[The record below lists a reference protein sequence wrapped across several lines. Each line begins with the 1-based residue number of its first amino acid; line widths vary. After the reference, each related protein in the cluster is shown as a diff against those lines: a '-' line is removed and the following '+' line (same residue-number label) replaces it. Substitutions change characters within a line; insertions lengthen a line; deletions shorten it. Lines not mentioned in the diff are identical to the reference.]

1 MDGKYA
7 HFEEPPSILHY
18 EAPGIDHLSLALY
31 AISITPTMEEMKI
44 YDFIVSPQ
52 LFQPPA
58 TIPIGSEFA
67 YLANAVPQ
75 WPSLKTYYV
84 QFSIMRPSGSWY
96 FVRHPDMSPSNDFVA
111 PGHSDG
117 GHEEIFRTYPDDEA
131 MNEMLS
137 AAGKAKRRM
146 PALQMLS
153 LFAIIHWEKY
163 PMFEATWCKA
173 GGLHD
178 TDLNSARITTQPF
191 GVSKEAFL
199 AGDRVYWST
208 GSGRNWHPAREVQ
221 EVWTGDGNQRWFKRF
236 SESIDGWLYGGE
248 FF

>member
-1 MDGKYA
+1 
-7 HFEEPPSILHY
+7 
-18 EAPGIDHLSLALY
+18 
-31 AISITPTMEEMKI
+31 MEEMKI

-58 TIPIGSEFA
+58 TIPIGSGFA
-67 YLANAVPQ
+67 YLANAAPR

-84 QFSIMRPSGSWY
+84 QFSMMRPSGSWY
-96 FVRHPDMSPSNDFVA
+96 FVRHPDISPSNNFVA
-111 PGHSDG
+111 PEHFGD
-117 GHEEIFRTYPDDEA
+117 GHEEKFRTCPDDEA

-146 PALQMLS
+146 PALKVLS
-153 LFAIIHWEKY
+153 LFAILQLPEH

-178 TDLNSARITTQPF
+178 TDLNNTRIAAQPF
-191 GVSKEAFL
+191 GMSKEAFL

-208 GSGRNWHPAREVQ
+208 GSGPNWHPAREIQ
-221 EVWTGDGNQRWFKRF
+221 EEWNGNGNQRWFKRF
-236 SESIDGWLYGGE
+236 WFSIDGPIYGGE
-248 FF
+248 VF